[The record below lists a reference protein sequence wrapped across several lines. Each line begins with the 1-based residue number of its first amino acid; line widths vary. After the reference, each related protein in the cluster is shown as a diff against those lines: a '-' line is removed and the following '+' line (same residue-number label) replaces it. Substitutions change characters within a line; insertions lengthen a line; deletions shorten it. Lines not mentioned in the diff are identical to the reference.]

1 MKLGPRFAVAL
12 MLCAVGFGVTGCGS
26 NAATPSATVTITET
40 AVASPSASVSPVAG
54 YPKVV
59 PISSLPERMQTNAR
73 EANPN
78 EAVALAPGVWTAL
91 PEGTTVEQAAAGGS
105 PFGWCAA
112 VKAYVA
118 QTGRGGYS
126 CH

>member
-1 MKLGPRFAVAL
+1 MRIQ
-12 MLCAVGFGVTGCGS
+12 CS
-26 NAATPSATVTITET
+26 HSSATVTITET
-40 AVASPSASVSPVAG
+40 AVASRRLPCRRLR

-73 EANPN
+73 EANPMRP
-78 EAVALAPGVWTAL
+78 LHSHRCGTAL
-91 PEGTTVEQAAAGGS
+91 PEGTTWSKPRQVGLH
-105 PFGWCAA
+105 WLVRA